1 MTHRRLA
8 ACLVLAAA
16 ILAPGLARAQTKELF
31 LFNWSNYTPPE
42 MLKRFEAETGI
53 AVHLD
58 VYGSNDAL
66 LAKLQAGGSGYDV
79 IVPTGSTLRRLI
91 DAGKVQKFEASSLPN
106 FKNIRPPFDKPSF
119 DPTRSY
125 SVPYMWGTTG
135 FAYDTDKAG
144 KLDDSWKALFE
155 PSAAFVGGI
164 GMLDETASVWNAA
177 AYYLA
182 IDPCT
187 TSGEDAQKILDLLQ
201 KQKPDVKL
209 YAGGGSIDRLVS
221 GETPM
226 HMTYNGAAHRAHM
239 KKPSIVYVYPRE
251 GLAVWGDNFAIP
263 VGAPHVENAKIFLN
277 WMMDPKNAAEASNF
291 TGYNNTIAGSDQYL
305 SPALR
310 DDPAVNM
317 PADYA
322 ARLREDRVCPQA
334 SIDLRE
340 RVWTRLMR

>member
-1 MTHRRLA
+1 MKTRWLA
-8 ACLVLAAA
+8 FVLVAA
-16 ILAPGLARAQTKELF
+16 LFAPALARAQSKELF
-31 LFNWSNYTPPE
+31 LYNWSNYTPPE

-53 AVHLD
+53 TVHLD
-58 VYGSNDAL
+58 VYNSNDAL
-66 LAKLQAGGSGYDV
+66 LAKLQAGGSGYDL
-79 IVPTGSTLRRLI
+79 IVPTGSTLKRLI
-91 DAGKVQKFEASSLPN
+91 DAGKVQKFEASSLAN
-106 FKNIRPPFDKPSF
+106 FKNVKAPFDKPSF

-144 KLDDSWKALFE
+144 KLEDSWKELFQ
-155 PSAAFVGGI
+155 PRAPFVGGI
-164 GMLDETASVWNAA
+164 GMLDEAATVWNAA
-177 AYYLA
+177 AYYLG
-182 IDPCT
+182 IDVCT
-187 TSGEDAQKILDLLQ
+187 TNGEEAQKILDLLQ
-201 KQKPDVKL
+201 AQKPDVKL
-209 YAGGGSIDRLVS
+209 FAGGGSIDRLVS

-239 KKPSIVYVYPRE
+239 KKASIVYVYPRE
-251 GLAVWGDNFAIP
+251 GLSLWGDNFAIP

-291 TGYNNTIAGSDQYL
+291 TGYNNAIAGSDEYL
-305 SPALR
+305 LPALR

-322 ARLREDRVCPQA
+322 SRLRQDRVCPQA
-334 SIDLRE
+334 AIDLRE